1 LLRLVPLRL
10 ESLRALRR
18 LFERSGERAR
28 MARATA
34 VLAALGAIDAVE
46 IRAVRE
52 ARTHYNAEPSG
63 TITAADFDMFIRHP
77 DEHHP
82 ATALLAAMV
91 EVLPRFYVVNIED
104 WGVTKSDRLG
114 PRSEDP
120 IRAFVH
126 RVAGV
131 FGITEPFDIYLAR
144 SGTPQV
150 QIEATQPP
158 ALLVPATLLG
168 LPRQEALLQLGRQLG
183 RLRAGTY
190 PAARIPPKDL
200 GLLVAAGVRTM
211 FPDYARGALPEDK
224 LNELSQKIARALPR
238 RHRRAFEQAALS
250 FRDGG
255 VFDADRWRIGLS
267 HTAYRAAILIS
278 SDVLGAFERIAR
290 GDRRLAAA
298 TNLPSDELV
307 KAARANP
314 EVVDMI
320 NFALGEEL
328 AGLERRLGGN

>member
-1 LLRLVPLRL
+1 
-10 ESLRALRR
+10 
-18 LFERSGERAR
+18 
-28 MARATA
+28 
-34 VLAALGAIDAVE
+34 
-46 IRAVRE
+46 
-52 ARTHYNAEPSG
+52 
-63 TITAADFDMFIRHP
+63 
-77 DEHHP
+77 
-82 ATALLAAMV
+82 
-91 EVLPRFYVVNIED
+91 
-104 WGVTKSDRLG
+104 
-114 PRSEDP
+114 
-120 IRAFVH
+120 
-126 RVAGV
+126 
-131 FGITEPFDIYLAR
+131 
-144 SGTPQV
+144 
-150 QIEATQPP
+150 
-158 ALLVPATLLG
+158 
-168 LPRQEALLQLGRQLG
+168 
-183 RLRAGTY
+183 
-190 PAARIPPKDL
+190 
-200 GLLVAAGVRTM
+200 M

-298 TNLPSDELV
+298 ASLPSDELV

-328 AGLERRLGGN
+328 AGLERRLAGGN